1 MKGILLVFGSH
12 PIETDLLF
20 DSLDTCLKAEET
32 MRKEYARVQP
42 GHLGYSRRRDE
53 ETGQSSGSGA

>member
-1 MKGILLVFGSH
+1 MKWILLVVGSH
-12 PIETDLLF
+12 PVETD

-42 GHLGYSRRRDE
+42 GHLGYSRRRGE